1 MKAFSISEA
10 RIQLPSLIDD
20 VAMSKETVVI
30 LRHGKPVASIVPY
43 KKKASKSDRYPLR
56 GVPIKVA
63 KDFDKPMPD
72 LWKAFVE

>member
-1 MKAFSISEA
+1 MKTCSISEA
-10 RIQLPSLIDD
+10 RSHLPSLIDD
-20 VAMSKETVVI
+20 VALSKKIVVI

-56 GVPIKVA
+56 GVPIKMA